1 MVRIRF
7 LLVLF
12 GLFVF
17 STSAFGQVTSLTLN
31 SDPGDYIG
39 GGQFTFLTPTD
50 GSFNARQ
57 NFDQGVSI
65 SFFGQ
70 PGVFWFL
77 DFAAPNNQLLTV
89 GAYTGAMRFPFQN
102 PGQCPRMPP
111 SSGAVFSALIRETF

>member
-1 MVRIRF
+1 VDNIEQ
-7 LLVLF
+7 
-12 GLFVF
+12 
-17 STSAFGQVTSLTLN
+17 S
-31 SDPGDYIG
+31 
-39 GGQFTFLTPTD
+39 FLTSTD
-50 GSFNARQ
+50 GSFNAQQ

-102 PGQCPRMPP
+102 PGQPGWMLLGMAA
-111 SSGAVFSALIRETF
+111 GATR